1 MIPLIILNIVLVLVF
16 LINYFLYWIIFLRSK
31 DTETKF
37 WNVYKKIYV
46 ILWAIPLISIPILS
60 SGFFTEFNN
69 QESYFQELWIWF
81 LILGIIFII
90 VGNKLKTMFKDKRE
104 YIDKGKVTI
113 NIKGVFEIM
122 RHPKLAFW
130 AIIFLGLAFIL
141 DSFISLLLAPF
152 LILLLELQAFL
163 EEKYIFIPKYGQKRM
178 NSYKKKTPF
187 RIFPTPYNALLIL
200 IAIFVIYIGLFVNG
214 WGYKIFYT

>member
-1 MIPLIILNIVLVLVF
+1 MNLLLILNFVLVVVF
-16 LINYFLYWIIFLRSK
+16 LINYFLYWIIFIRSK

-37 WNVYKKIYV
+37 WNIYKKIYFT
-46 ILWAIPLISIPILS
+46 LWTIPLLSIPIIN

-81 LILGIIFII
+81 LILGIIFIL
-90 VGNKLKTMFKDKRE
+90 VGIRLERMFKNNRE
-104 YIDKGKVTI
+104 YIADGVVTI

-122 RHPKLAFW
+122 RNPKLAFW
-130 AIIFLGLAFIL
+130 AIIFLGLSFIF
-141 DSFISLLLAPF
+141 DSFISLLIVPF

-163 EEKYIFIPKYGQKRM
+163 EEKYIFFPKYGEKRM

-200 IAIFVIYIGLFVNG
+200 IAIFVIYIGVMNFIV
-214 WGYKIFYT
+214 YS